1 MFVTIDSNRVYVRLS
16 RRNLRQLDALLGQEA
31 QRSYLARKDE
41 NGVSLVVQVEDDAD
55 HYHGRNAGPG
65 KLAHQPR
72 EAIHS

>member
-1 MFVTIDSNRVYVRLS
+1 MNRPRPPLRAEAKGRSSAPRQVTRLPTARTSN
-16 RRNLRQLDALLGQEA
+16 
-31 QRSYLARKDE
+31 E